1 MILLLIAALM
11 GLTALALVAYPLLG
25 IDRSGE
31 AVPFAGLADG
41 ASKLSGSGAMSEPES
56 AARQALLDVDF
67 DYRLGNLDSDDYS
80 QLRERYEERALL
92 GLKARYE
99 REQALDVIIEGQLAA
114 MKPGEKKPSAV
125 TTTGAPVRRAVVTQK
140 RGAERRRRRGG

>member
-25 IDRSGE
+25 IDRRGE
-31 AVPFAGLADG
+31 TIPFAGLADAAG
-41 ASKLSGSGAMSEPES
+41 KRSGSGAMSEPES

-67 DYRLGNLDSDDYS
+67 DYRLGNLDAEDYS

-99 REQALDVIIEGQLAA
+99 REQALDAAILGQLAG
-114 MKPGEKKPSAV
+114 MKSSEKKLS
-125 TTTGAPVRRAVVTQK
+125 TTTATGAPVRRTAVTQK
-140 RGAERRRRRGG
+140 RSAERRRRRGG